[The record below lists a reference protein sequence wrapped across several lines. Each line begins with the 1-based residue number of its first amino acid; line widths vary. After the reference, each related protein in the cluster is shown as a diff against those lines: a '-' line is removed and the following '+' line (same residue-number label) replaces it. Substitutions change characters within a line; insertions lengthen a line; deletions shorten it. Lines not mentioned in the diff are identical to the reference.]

1 MNVITTEL
9 DRLMDEHDARAAE
22 AARRKAISRGVLRAH
37 RRRVEA
43 SPDAHPLAK
52 ARVRFRDGLT
62 VQELSERSTVAPRV
76 IAAIE
81 AGDERGSDR
90 TWQRLCLALGGCSRA
105 AIDPS
110 YVYAP

>member
-1 MNVITTEL
+1 MTAITTDL
-9 DRLMDEHDARAAE
+9 DRLMDEHDARQRE
-22 AARRKAISRGVLRAH
+22 ADRRRAISRGVLRAH

-43 SPDAHPLAK
+43 ASDAHPLAK

-62 VQELSERSTVAPRV
+62 VAELSERSTVAPRV

-81 AGDERGSDR
+81 AREERGSDR
-90 TWQRLCLALGGCSRA
+90 TWQRLCLALGGCPRA
-105 AIDPS
+105 SIDPI